1 MLRRAVRLRIGNCCL
16 IDILCQGLDSAG
28 MSKTDFIPSGFI
40 ETLQAYVRER
50 DLPAQR
56 LLDEMSAELDSP
68 SVSAERFCDLLEAVW
83 QLDPV
88 DALGVRLGLSGQP
101 RQFGVVGYMVSS
113 CGTLGQAL
121 ARYHRYQGLLQGGL
135 TSRARLVD
143 GVLSMRWTQAV
154 ANTPLA
160 SEFSL
165 AVFVSLC
172 QALIGRP
179 ITPLRA
185 GLPFPRPADVG
196 VYQVLLGCPVDFDRS
211 AIELAIPAH
220 LLALP
225 ISSKD
230 PYLLRLLEQ
239 QAQALLK
246 QKPHFEGP
254 RGGEFFSQVQ
264 EQIVESMKNGD
275 VNADSV
281 AQAMGC
287 SLRTF
292 YRQLRAAGYSY
303 RGLLAQTRHT
313 LARQWLADPALA
325 QTDVALLLGYSEQS
339 SFIRAFRT
347 WTGMTPGEYRGH
359 LARNSL
365 VAERDER
372 SRADIGS

>member
-1 MLRRAVRLRIGNCCL
+1 
-16 IDILCQGLDSAG
+16 
-28 MSKTDFIPSGFI
+28 MSKNDYIPSGFI
-40 ETLQAYVRER
+40 ETLQTYVRER
-50 DLPAQR
+50 DLPAAG
-56 LLDEMSAELDSP
+56 LMGELNAQLESP
-68 SVSAERFCDLLEAVW
+68 SVSAWQFCELLDAVW

-88 DALGVRLGLSGQP
+88 NALGVRLGLSAQP
-101 RQFGVVGYMVSS
+101 SQFGVVGYMVSS

-121 ARYHRYQGLLQGGL
+121 ARYHRYQGLLQAGL
-135 TSRARLVD
+135 TSRAWLKD
-143 GVLSMRWTQAV
+143 GVLYMRWTQAV

-185 GLPFPRPADVG
+185 GLPFPRPDDFG
-196 VYQVLLGCPVDFDRS
+196 VYPVLLGCPVDFDCN
-211 AIELAIPAH
+211 AIELALPAH

-239 QAQALLK
+239 QAQALLR
-246 QKPHFEGP
+246 QQPRIEG
-254 RGGEFFSQVQ
+254 GQAGAFFTQVQ

-275 VNADSV
+275 VSADAV
-281 AQAMGC
+281 ALALGC

-292 YRQLRAAGYSY
+292 YRQLSSAGYSY
-303 RGLLAQTRHT
+303 RGLLAHTRHT
-313 LARQWLADPALA
+313 LARQYLADPALA

-339 SFIRAFRT
+339 SFIRAFRS
-347 WTGMTPGEYRGH
+347 WISMTPGEYRVRLTQASATG
-359 LARNSL
+359 
-365 VAERDER
+365 
-372 SRADIGS
+372 

>member
-1 MLRRAVRLRIGNCCL
+1 MVCPGMIGRIGITRL
-16 IDILCQGLDSAG
+16 IDILCQGVNSAD
-28 MSKTDFIPSGFI
+28 MSRNDHIPSGFI
-40 ETLQAYVRER
+40 ETLQAYARER
-50 DLPAQR
+50 SLPAGR
-56 LLDEMSAELDSP
+56 LLDEMSLDLESP
-68 SVSAERFCDLLEAVW
+68 GVGALRFCELLESLR

-88 DALGVRLGLSGQP
+88 PALGLRLGLSAQP
-101 RQFGVVGYMVSS
+101 SQFGVVGYMVSS

-121 ARYHRYQGLLQGGL
+121 ARYHRYQGLLQAGL
-135 TSRARLVD
+135 SSRARLQD
-143 GVLSMRWTQAV
+143 GVLYMRWTQAV

-172 QALIGRP
+172 QALIGRA

-185 GLPFPRPADVG
+185 GLPFARPRDSG
-196 VYQVLLGCPVDFDRS
+196 VYQVLLGCPVDFDCD

-239 QAQALLK
+239 QAQALLR
-246 QKPHFEGP
+246 QHP
-254 RGGEFFSQVQ
+254 RAEHGEASSFYSQVQ
-264 EQIVESMKNGD
+264 DQIVESMKNGD
-275 VNADSV
+275 VGADAV
-281 AQAMGC
+281 AHALGC

-303 RGLLAQTRHT
+303 RGLLAHTRHT
-313 LARQWLADPALA
+313 LARQYLADPALA

-339 SFIRAFRT
+339 SFIRAFRS
-347 WTGMTPGEYRGH
+347 WTGMTPGEYRMH
-359 LARNSL
+359 LDQGKRQA
-365 VAERDER
+365 VA
-372 SRADIGS
+372 GT

>member
-1 MLRRAVRLRIGNCCL
+1 
-16 IDILCQGLDSAG
+16 

-40 ETLQAYVRER
+40 ETLHSYVRER
-50 DLPAQR
+50 DLPAGG
-56 LLDEMSAELDSP
+56 LLAGMDVELESP
-68 SVSAERFCDLLEAVW
+68 YVSAQRFCDLLAAVW

-88 DALGVRLGLSGQP
+88 AALGLRLGLSSQP

-135 TSRARLVD
+135 ASRAWLKD
-143 GVLSMRWTQAV
+143 GVLYMRWTQAV

-160 SEFSL
+160 TEFSL
-165 AVFVSLC
+165 AVFISLC

-179 ITPLRA
+179 VTPIRA
-185 GLPFPRPADVG
+185 GLPFPRPDDVG
-196 VYQVLLGCPVDFDRS
+196 IYEALLGCPVDFERS
-211 AIELAIPAH
+211 SIELAIPAH

-239 QAQALLK
+239 QAQALLN
-246 QKPHFEGP
+246 QQPRFDDAEAGP
-254 RGGEFFSQVQ
+254 FFSRVQ

-275 VNADSV
+275 VSAEAV
-281 AQAMGC
+281 ALALDC

-292 YRQLRAAGYSY
+292 YRQLRSAGYSY
-303 RGLLAQTRHT
+303 RGLLAHTRHT
-313 LARQWLADPALA
+313 LARQYLADPALA

-339 SFIRAFRT
+339 SFIRAFRS
-347 WTGMTPGEYRGH
+347 WTGMTPGEYRSSLRQSPETG
-359 LARNSL
+359 LPAR
-365 VAERDER
+365 V
-372 SRADIGS
+372 GGKTVV

>member
-1 MLRRAVRLRIGNCCL
+1 
-16 IDILCQGLDSAG
+16 
-28 MSKTDFIPSGFI
+28 MSKNDYIPSGFI
-40 ETLQAYVRER
+40 ETLQTYVRER
-50 DLPAQR
+50 DLPAAG
-56 LLDEMSAELDSP
+56 LMGELNAQLESP
-68 SVSAERFCDLLEAVW
+68 SVSAWQFCELLDAVW

-88 DALGVRLGLSGQP
+88 NALGVRLGLSAQP
-101 RQFGVVGYMVSS
+101 SQFGVVGYMVSS

-121 ARYHRYQGLLQGGL
+121 ARYHRYQGLLQAGL
-135 TSRARLVD
+135 TSRAWLKD
-143 GVLSMRWTQAV
+143 GVLYMRWTQAV

-185 GLPFPRPADVG
+185 GLPFPRPDDFG
-196 VYQVLLGCPVDFDRS
+196 VYPVLLGCPVDFDCN
-211 AIELAIPAH
+211 AIELALPAH

-239 QAQALLK
+239 QAQALLR
-246 QKPHFEGP
+246 QQPRIEG
-254 RGGEFFSQVQ
+254 GQAGAFFTQVQ

-275 VNADSV
+275 VSADAV
-281 AQAMGC
+281 ALALGC

-292 YRQLRAAGYSY
+292 YRQLSSAGYSY
-303 RGLLAQTRHT
+303 RGLLAHTRHT
-313 LARQWLADPALA
+313 LARQYLADPALA

-339 SFIRAFRT
+339 SFIRAFRS
-347 WTGMTPGEYRGH
+347 WTSMTPGEYRVRLTQASATG
-359 LARNSL
+359 
-365 VAERDER
+365 
-372 SRADIGS
+372 

>member
-1 MLRRAVRLRIGNCCL
+1 MVCPGMDGRIGITRL
-16 IDILCQGLDSAG
+16 IDILCQPVNSAD
-28 MSKTDFIPSGFI
+28 MSRNDHIPSGFI
-40 ETLQAYVRER
+40 ETLQAYARER
-50 DLPAQR
+50 SLPAGR
-56 LLDEMSAELDSP
+56 LLDEMSLDLESP
-68 SVSAERFCDLLEAVW
+68 GVGALCFCELLESLR

-88 DALGVRLGLSGQP
+88 PALGLRLGLSAQP
-101 RQFGVVGYMVSS
+101 SQFGVVGYMVSS

-121 ARYHRYQGLLQGGL
+121 ARYHRYQGLLQAGL
-135 TSRARLVD
+135 SSRARLQD
-143 GVLSMRWTQAV
+143 GVLYMRWTQAV

-172 QALIGRP
+172 QALIGRA

-185 GLPFPRPADVG
+185 GLPFARPRDSG
-196 VYQVLLGCPVDFDRS
+196 VYQVLLGCPVDFDCD

-239 QAQALLK
+239 QAQALLR
-246 QKPHFEGP
+246 QHP
-254 RGGEFFSQVQ
+254 RAAHGEAGSFYSQVQ
-264 EQIVESMKNGD
+264 DQIVESMKNGD
-275 VNADSV
+275 VGADAV
-281 AQAMGC
+281 AHALGC

-303 RGLLAQTRHT
+303 RGLLAHTRHT
-313 LARQWLADPALA
+313 LARQYLADPALA

-339 SFIRAFRT
+339 SFIRAFRS
-347 WTGMTPGEYRGH
+347 WTGMTPGEYRMH
-359 LARNSL
+359 LDPGKRQA
-365 VAERDER
+365 A
-372 SRADIGS
+372 AGT